1 MEASGG
7 DFRERTSNGTT
18 RTPKRWV
25 DSGTSD
31 PTTGVRSDTPTMVQ
45 CSIPLCS
52 AARGPRWVYESPET
66 AIHDPASA
74 EEWPHQDPY
83 TDLSFR
89 LVPSEDPFY
98 YALLDDTSVHK
109 TGRRATVAARDAMEV
124 LVETI
129 SWGYPPSIFHDFT
142 TFVIKV
148 DPTVSWTNI
157 GTSSLI
163 GASSLHLC
171 KKPIDAFQCIRPT
184 IMNAAVMLLWKAPQT
199 TFSS

>member
-1 MEASGG
+1 
-7 DFRERTSNGTT
+7 
-18 RTPKRWV
+18 
-25 DSGTSD
+25 
-31 PTTGVRSDTPTMVQ
+31 MVQ
-45 CSIPLCS
+45 CSVLLCS

-74 EEWPHQDPY
+74 EEWLNQDPY

-98 YALLDDTSVHK
+98 YALLDDTIVHK

-142 TFVIKV
+142 ALVLKV
-148 DPTVSWTNI
+148 NPTASWTNI
-157 GTSSLI
+157 GTSPLI

-171 KKPIDAFQCIRPT
+171 KKPIDPF
-184 IMNAAVMLLWKAPQT
+184 NASGQ
-199 TFSS
+199 